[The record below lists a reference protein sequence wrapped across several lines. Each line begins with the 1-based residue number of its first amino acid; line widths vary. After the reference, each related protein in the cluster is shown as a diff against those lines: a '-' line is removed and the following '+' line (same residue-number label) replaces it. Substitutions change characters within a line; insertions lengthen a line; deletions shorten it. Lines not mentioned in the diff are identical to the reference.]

1 MTRHGNSDHED
12 WIAGP
17 THAAPREVERIF
29 ERSELRRSVVR
40 LLVWSIGIIGGCGFL
55 VWKILH

>member
-1 MTRHGNSDHED
+1 MNRDHED
-12 WIAGP
+12 WTAGP